1 MGEMT
6 YIEKTQNTLGKVI
19 QRPTLS
25 EKNLSRPPFRFI
37 HDIVTQLIK
46 KTGFFKDLFP
56 PEMLDSKNVTEKD
69 QKVKFL
75 QAIIA
80 CTTLVYG
87 KEITVKASSIVS
99 GKEPENTNKLLQ
111 IIGKC
116 ILEKKSSDEAV
127 EQLKNGGKKSEKS
140 ESKTKE
146 DSRRKEKESSQEKE
160 ERRKSK
166 RETDSGKTRGE
177 SNKPKDHKSDEKSS
191 SKNREG
197 SSRHR
202 ESSKTR
208 VDGSKDRK
216 SDRKDRER
224 SERDRSKDKKSK
236 SSEDKENRDSDRKSK
251 RDRSEK
257 RSKET
262 PEEREIRKEAER
274 EERRRQRKMEKS
286 GRPPRPTS
294 AKGDRRTAHVPEDQP
309 KEPVEQ
315 DQSEGPARKMR
326 ERPTSARPAKRVKA
340 PAVEDIPPPAVVNPN
355 VIIDENDDDDD
366 ENDLGFDE
374 QIDIGGGG
382 AVGNIALNENESHGA
397 LVQDIIDSKNK
408 IEKNSQKTRPVMSEA
423 EEGKHKKRIEKIR
436 SEIQQISRTAAP
448 IGRVLDF
455 IQEDMDSME
464 NEFEQWTQELIKNQ
478 NIIKQGAKQNDAS
491 LQSLFDQLDQ
501 LDSEILAKRN
511 EINSTKQ
518 KIYFNKNMIEKQ
530 VNMMLT

>member
-111 IIGKC
+111 VIGKC
-116 ILEKKSSDEAV
+116 ILDKKSSDEAV
-127 EQLKNGGKKSEKS
+127 EQLKNGGKKAEK
-140 ESKTKE
+140 ESKPKE
-146 DSRRKEKESSQEKE
+146 ESRRKEPSQEKE

-166 RETDSGKTRGE
+166 SESKTKTDSE
-177 SNKPKDHKSDEKSS
+177 KPKDHKSDEKSN
-191 SKNREG
+191 SKREG

-202 ESSKTR
+202 DSSKTR
-208 VDGSKDRK
+208 TDGSKDRK
-216 SDRKDRER
+216 SDRKDR
-224 SERDRSKDKKSK
+224 DRSKDKKSK
-236 SSEDKENRDSDRKSK
+236 SDDKENRESDRKSK
-251 RDRSEK
+251 RDKSER

-294 AKGDRRTAHVPEDQP
+294 AKGDRRTAHVPEEQP
-309 KEPVEQ
+309 KEPVEN
-315 DQSEGPARKMR
+315 EEAPARKMR

-340 PAVEDIPPPAVVNPN
+340 PAVEEVAPPAVVNPN
-355 VIIDENDDDDD
+355 VIIDENDDDED
-366 ENDLGFDE
+366 ENDLGFDD
-374 QIDIGGGG
+374 QIDLGGGG
-382 AVGNIALNENESHGA
+382 AGVTVNENDSHGA

-408 IEKNSQKTRPVMSEA
+408 IEKNSQKSSRPVMSEA
-423 EEGKHKKRIEKIR
+423 EETKHKKRIEKIR

-464 NEFEQWTQELIKNQ
+464 NEFEQWTQELTRNQ
-478 NIIKQGAKQNDAS
+478 NIIQQGAKQNDAS

-530 VNMMLT
+530 VKMMLT

>member
-56 PEMLDSKNVTEKD
+56 SEMLDSKNVTEKD

-116 ILEKKSSDEAV
+116 ILDKKSSDEAV
-127 EQLKNGGKKSEKS
+127 EQLKNGGKKTEK
-140 ESKTKE
+140 ESKPKE
-146 DSRRKEKESSQEKE
+146 ESRRKEKEPSQEKE

-166 RETDSGKTRGE
+166 SESKTKNDSEKQ
-177 SNKPKDHKSDEKSS
+177 KDHKSDEKSS
-191 SKNREG
+191 SKREG

-208 VDGSKDRK
+208 TDGSKDRK
-216 SDRKDRER
+216 SDRRD
-224 SERDRSKDKKSK
+224 RDRSKDKKSK
-236 SSEDKENRDSDRKSK
+236 SDDKENRESDRKSK
-251 RDRSEK
+251 RDKSEK

-274 EERRRQRKMEKS
+274 EERRRQRKIEKS

-315 DQSEGPARKMR
+315 APEEAPRKMR

-340 PAVEDIPPPAVVNPN
+340 PVVEEIAPPAVVNPN
-355 VIIDENDDDDD
+355 VIIDENDDDED

-374 QIDIGGGG
+374 QIDLGGGG
-382 AVGNIALNENESHGA
+382 AAAGVALNENDSHGA

-408 IEKNSQKTRPVMSEA
+408 IEKNSQKSSRSVMSEA
-423 EEGKHKKRIEKIR
+423 EETKHKKRIEKIR

-464 NEFEQWTQELIKNQ
+464 NEFEQWTQELTKNQ
-478 NIIKQGAKQNDAS
+478 NIIQQGAKKNDAS

-501 LDSEILAKRN
+501 LDAEILSKRN

-530 VNMMLT
+530 VKMMLT

>member
-111 IIGKC
+111 VIGKC
-116 ILEKKSSDEAV
+116 ILDKKSSDEAV
-127 EQLKNGGKKSEKS
+127 EQLKNGGKKAEK
-140 ESKTKE
+140 ESKPKE
-146 DSRRKEKESSQEKE
+146 ESRRKEPSQEKE

-166 RETDSGKTRGE
+166 SESKTKTDSE
-177 SNKPKDHKSDEKSS
+177 KPKDHKSDEKSS
-191 SKNREG
+191 SKREG

-202 ESSKTR
+202 DSSKTR
-208 VDGSKDRK
+208 TDGSKDRK
-216 SDRKDRER
+216 SDRKDR
-224 SERDRSKDKKSK
+224 DRSKDKKSK
-236 SSEDKENRDSDRKSK
+236 SDDKENRESDRKSK
-251 RDRSEK
+251 RDKSER

-294 AKGDRRTAHVPEDQP
+294 AKGDRRTAHVPEEQP
-309 KEPVEQ
+309 KEPVEN
-315 DQSEGPARKMR
+315 EEAPARKMR

-340 PAVEDIPPPAVVNPN
+340 PAVEEIAPPAVVNPN
-355 VIIDENDDDDD
+355 VIIDENDDDED
-366 ENDLGFDE
+366 ENDLGFDD
-374 QIDIGGGG
+374 QIDLGGGG
-382 AVGNIALNENESHGA
+382 AGVTVNENDSHGA

-408 IEKNSQKTRPVMSEA
+408 IEKNSQKSSRPVMSEA
-423 EEGKHKKRIEKIR
+423 EETKHKKRIEKIR

-464 NEFEQWTQELIKNQ
+464 NEFEQWTQELTRNQ
-478 NIIKQGAKQNDAS
+478 NIIQQGAKQNDAS

-530 VNMMLT
+530 VKMMLT

>member
-37 HDIVTQLIK
+37 HDIMTQLIK

-87 KEITVKASSIVS
+87 KEISVKASSIVS

-116 ILEKKSSDEAV
+116 ILDKKSSDEAV
-127 EQLKNGGKKSEKS
+127 EQLKNGGKKTEK
-140 ESKTKE
+140 ESKPKE
-146 DSRRKEKESSQEKE
+146 ESIRKEKEPSQEKE

-166 RETDSGKTRGE
+166 SEQ
-177 SNKPKDHKSDEKSS
+177 KPKHDTEKPKKHKSDEKSS
-191 SKNREG
+191 SKREG

-202 ESSKTR
+202 ESSKPRT
-208 VDGSKDRK
+208 DNSKDRK
-216 SDRKDRER
+216 SDRRD
-224 SERDRSKDKKSK
+224 RDRSNDKKSK
-236 SSEDKENRDSDRKSK
+236 SDDKENRESDRKSK
-251 RDRSEK
+251 RDKSEK

-262 PEEREIRKEAER
+262 PEEREARKEAER
-274 EERRRQRKMEKS
+274 EERRRQRKIEKS

-294 AKGDRRTAHVPEDQP
+294 AKGDRRTAHVPEDQ
-309 KEPVEQ
+309 KQPVEQ
-315 DQSEGPARKMR
+315 EETPARKMR

-340 PAVEDIPPPAVVNPN
+340 PVVEEIVPQVVVNPN
-355 VIIDENDDDDD
+355 VIIDENDDEED

-374 QIDIGGGG
+374 QIDLGSGTTAG
-382 AVGNIALNENESHGA
+382 VTLNENDYHGA

-408 IEKNSQKTRPVMSEA
+408 IEKNSQKSSRSVMSEA
-423 EEGKHKKRIEKIR
+423 EETKHKKRIEKIR

-464 NEFEQWTQELIKNQ
+464 NEFEEWTQELTKNQ
-478 NIIKQGAKQNDAS
+478 NIIQQGAKQNDVS

-501 LDSEILAKRN
+501 LDAEILSKRN

-530 VNMMLT
+530 VKMMLT